1 MIPNNFYPLD
11 DDNRS
16 REANPFAERIYGP
29 AANRPYIIGYRIV
42 RPLLAYAIPSATCPR
57 PGLGM

>member
-1 MIPNNFYPLD
+1 MTITGP
-11 DDNRS
+11 
-16 REANPFAERIYGP
+16 REVNPVAEHIYGP

-42 RPLLAYAIPSATCPR
+42 RPLLAIPSATCPR